1 MHDDYAAVLAEH
13 PTVVAVLITFGHD
26 VLIVRSCRG
35 RRLPRDPAPSQ
46 KSNRLEGVRNARQ
59 VPYTRQSS
67 RSGAKDVL

>member
-46 KSNRLEGVRNARQ
+46 KSNRIEGVRNAR
-59 VPYTRQSS
+59 
-67 RSGAKDVL
+67 